1 MKLWDNKNSTNQ
13 KIIEFTVGNDR
24 SYDLHLIKYDIKASI
39 THAKMLYKSNL
50 LTEIECNKILDILKK
65 MLDEANAGKLKI
77 ENL

>member
-39 THAKMLYKSNL
+39 SHAKMLYKSNL
-50 LTEIECNKILDILKK
+50 LIFLDYL
-65 MLDEANAGKLKI
+65 
-77 ENL
+77 